1 MVAEHNPDSLKE
13 KFTRSFELKI
23 SMEES
28 DRSKTI
34 DKIKELLET
43 YAPASNIIEIF
54 SDTFHVSIP
63 YRSADSEFINYTQM
77 MHEFEVLQTEK
88 SIKNL
93 RITSSNLEQ
102 VFNDLVIPAETK
114 HLNGASTAIHKFND
128 EKVVPIVQ
136 RDKLSEFEV
145 MKNLF
150 KKRFLHF
157 KRNYRLILCV
167 LVLPTIFE
175 IIAMGFMT
183 LRPPGEHDVNLR
195 FSEAL
200 YPNSTE
206 FYTLQNADD
215 TDSII
220 FKDLR
225 SQCDAKRPNQFGN
238 TCEEFD
244 DSEHAFRWI
253 LKTYPDYLET
263 RYGGASVNGSRLA
276 VWYNNKGYHA
286 MPVYLNQLNN
296 AILKTAMNNS
306 NYNIYTNNFPLKLGE
321 KELTTSSM

>member
-1 MVAEHNPDSLKE
+1 M
-13 KFTRSFELKI
+13 KI
-23 SMEES
+23 SIDET
-28 DRSKTI
+28 DCSKTI
-34 DKIKELLET
+34 EKIKEILQNH
-43 YAPASNIIEIF
+43 AQNGNIIEIL

-63 YRSADSEFINYTQM
+63 YRNTETDFINYTQM
-77 MHEFEVLQTEK
+77 MHEFEALQADK
-88 SIKNL
+88 LIKNIQ
-93 RITSSNLEQ
+93 ITSSNLEKI
-102 VFNDLVIPAETK
+102 FNDLVVPNESK
-114 HLNGASTAIHKFND
+114 HLNGATTSISHKLSE
-128 EKVVPIVQ
+128 EKIVPIIQ
-136 RDKLSEFEV
+136 NEKLSEFEI

-150 KKRFLHF
+150 KKRFMHF

-206 FYTLQNADD
+206 FYSIENADD
-215 TDSII
+215 VDSII
-220 FKDLR
+220 YKDLR
-225 SQCDAKRPNQFGN
+225 SHCDANKRNRYGN
-238 TCEEFD
+238 ICQEFD
-244 DSEHAFRWI
+244 SSESVFRWI
-253 LKTYPDYLET
+253 LNTYPNYLES
-263 RYGGASVNGSRLA
+263 RYGGSTLNGSRIS

-306 NYNIYTNNFPLKLGE
+306 NYNIYTNNFPLKLGK